1 MSYRKIEVD
10 GESYE
15 YVIGSAMVKVKGF
28 EAVAREQVGQTV
40 WIDDVE
46 KIMIT
51 PAMVADWIRSQI
63 KTTY

>member
-1 MSYRKIEVD
+1 MSYRKITVD
-10 GESYE
+10 DKEYE

-28 EAVAREQVGQTV
+28 EAVPREQVGQTV

-51 PAMVADWIRSQI
+51 PALVADWIRSQGSP
-63 KTTY
+63 TA

>member
-10 GESYE
+10 GQTYE
-15 YVIGSAMVKVKGF
+15 YVIGWVMVKVKGF
-28 EAVAREQVGQTV
+28 EAVPREQVGQPV

-51 PAMVADWIRSQI
+51 PALVAEWIRSQR
-63 KTTY
+63 KT